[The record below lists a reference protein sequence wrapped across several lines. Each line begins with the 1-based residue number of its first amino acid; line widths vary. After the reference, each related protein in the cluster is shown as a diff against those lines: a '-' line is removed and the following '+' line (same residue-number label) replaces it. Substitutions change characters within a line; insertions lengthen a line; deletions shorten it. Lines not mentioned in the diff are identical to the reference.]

1 MIFIINYYKFSS
13 FSGFLCLCMSQV
25 AALGFQAIDCV
36 AVFYFPMIYE
46 DLSVAVEV
54 SDAQLV
60 EGDVLVQLKRR
71 LLLARGRRIESAH
84 PVREAV
90 LPDVIIFGISPLSG
104 MLKKTTSL
112 LLYLD
117 IW

>member
-1 MIFIINYYKFSS
+1 
-13 FSGFLCLCMSQV
+13 
-25 AALGFQAIDCV
+25 
-36 AVFYFPMIYE
+36 MIYE
-46 DLSVAVEV
+46 DLCVAVEV

-71 LLLARGRRIESAH
+71 LLLARGRRIESPH

-90 LPDVIIFGISPLSG
+90 LPDVIIFRISPLSG